1 MAVPENR
8 PDRHTGP
15 LPAYALLRSLGKR
28 VLRPGGNELTR
39 TMLNALGDLSGLDVV
54 EIAPGTG
61 TTASAIVA
69 QEPRSYT
76 GVEQDTLATS
86 VLERVLGGRGT
97 VRVADAAATGL
108 GTASADVVIG
118 EALLTM
124 QSDTAK
130 DAIIAEVHRVL
141 REGGRYAVHELAL
154 RPDDLADDV
163 KQNVRRALARPLK
176 VNARPLTVR
185 EWTVLLSRHGLTVE
199 RAETAPMALLEPR
212 RVVADEG
219 PLGAA
224 RLARNIISDPAARDR
239 VLEMRRVFRTH
250 RDSLAAVALIARR
263 TASS

>member
-8 PDRHTGP
+8 PGPHTGP
-15 LPAYALLRSLGKR
+15 LPGYALLRSLGKR
-28 VLRPGGNELTR
+28 VLRPGGAELTR
-39 TMLNALGDLSGLDVV
+39 TMLTALGDLSGLDVV

-69 QEPRSYT
+69 QGPRSYT
-76 GVEQDTLATS
+76 GVERDALTTS
-86 VLERVLGGRGT
+86 TLERVLRGRGS

-108 GTASADVVIG
+108 DAGSADVVVG
-118 EALLTM
+118 EAMLTM
-124 QSDTAK
+124 RSDTAK
-130 DAIIAEVHRVL
+130 DAVVAEVHRVL
-141 REGGRYAVHELAL
+141 RAGGRYAVHEVAL
-154 RPDDLADDV
+154 LPDDLADGV
-163 KQNVRRALARPLK
+163 KQDIRRSLARPLK

-185 EWTVLLSRHGLTVE
+185 EWTALLSRHGLTVE

-239 VLEMRRVFRTH
+239 VREMRRVFRAH